1 MNLLEYLKLRNIS
14 FEDILKKKLK
24 TAMDLPFN
32 NRTDYG
38 NSIKTKLTN
47 TISISNPKFWPKKG
61 YSEKKIK

>member
-38 NSIKTKLTN
+38 NSIKTQLAD
-47 TISISNPKFWPKKG
+47 TISISNPKCWPKKG
-61 YSEKKIK
+61 YSEKIK